1 MDYQEIEAKTILNKT
16 GGFLS
21 TFTHSLN
28 AYQGCAFGRGGC
40 PYCYVR
46 AMPIQRF
53 AGKAWGEWL
62 RAKVNAPE
70 LLEKEL
76 AKLRGRPLRI
86 FMSTATDPYQGAEAR
101 LKLTRRI
108 LEVFSASGDFG
119 RLVVQ
124 TRSPLIERDIDV
136 LASLG
141 TRVVASI
148 TVETNRDDI
157 RRAITP
163 TTPSVERRLKTLE
176 RLSAAGIETQAAISP
191 ILPCDPI
198 AFAELIAPVSSRVV
212 VDTLVDGDGLGGRRS
227 RELGMPELL
236 ADLGHDEWMT
246 SDVPNQLIAELRSRM
261 GEERVGFSHEGFNA
275 L

>member
-1 MDYQEIEAKTILNKT
+1 MDYQEIEAKTILNPT

-53 AGKAWGEWL
+53 AGKPWGEWL
-62 RAKVNAPE
+62 KVKVNAPE
-70 LLEKEL
+70 LLAKEL
-76 AKLRGRPLRI
+76 AKLKGTPLRI
-86 FMSTATDPYQGAEAR
+86 FMSTATDPYQGVESR

-108 LEVFSASGDFG
+108 LEIFEAGGNFG

-141 TRVVASI
+141 SRVVASI
-148 TVETNRDDI
+148 TVETNRDEV
-157 RRAITP
+157 RRAVTP

-176 RLSAAGIETQAAISP
+176 RLSAVGIETQAAISP
-191 ILPCDPI
+191 VLPCDP
-198 AFAELIAPVSSRVV
+198 ALFADLIAPICTRVV
-212 VDTLVDGDGLGGRRS
+212 VDTLTDGDGAGGRRS
-227 RELGMPELL
+227 RELGMPDLL
-236 ADLGHDEWMT
+236 TQLGYEDWMT
-246 SDVPNQLIAELRSRM
+246 SEVPHELVTLLRARM
-261 GEERVGFSHEGFNA
+261 GEAKVGFSHEGFNSI
-275 L
+275 

>member
-1 MDYQEIEAKTILNKT
+1 MDYQQIESKTILNPT
-16 GGFLS
+16 GGFLA

-53 AGKAWGEWL
+53 ADKPWGEWVK
-62 RAKVNAPE
+62 AKMNAPE
-70 LLEKEL
+70 LLGREL
-76 AKLRGRPLRI
+76 AKLKGKPLRI

-108 LEVFSASGDFG
+108 LEVFASNGDFG

-136 LASLG
+136 LSSLG
-141 TRVVASI
+141 NRVVASI
-148 TVETNRDDI
+148 TVETNRDEV
-157 RRAITP
+157 RRALTP
-163 TTPSVERRLKTLE
+163 TTPSVERRLLTLE
-176 RLSAAGIETQAAISP
+176 RLSGAGIETQAAISP
-191 ILPCDPI
+191 VLPCDPEQ
-198 AFAELIAPVSSRVV
+198 FADLVAPVSSRVV
-212 VDTLVDGDGLGGRRS
+212 VDTLVDGDGAGGRRS

-236 ADLGHDEWMT
+236 AQQGYADWMT
-246 SDVPNQLIAELRSRM
+246 SDIPIRLIAELRARM
-261 GEERVGFSHEGFNA
+261 GEKRVGFSHEGFNS

>member
-1 MDYQEIEAKTILNKT
+1 MDYQEIEAKTILNPT

-53 AGKAWGEWL
+53 AGKPWGEWVK
-62 RAKVNAPE
+62 AKVNGPE

-76 AKLRGRPLRI
+76 AKLRGSPLRI
-86 FMSTATDPYQGAEAR
+86 FMSTATDPYQGVESR

-108 LEVFSASGDFG
+108 LEVFAASGDFG

-141 TRVVASI
+141 KRVVASV
-148 TVETNRDDI
+148 TVETNRDDV

-176 RLSAAGIETQAAISP
+176 KLNAAGIETQAAISP

-198 AFAELIAPVSSRVV
+198 AFAELIAPVSTRVV

-227 RELGMPELL
+227 RELGMPDLL
-236 ADLGHDEWMT
+236 EALGYTDWMT
-246 SDVPNQLIAELRSRM
+246 SAVPHELVAELRKRM
-261 GEERVGFSHEGFNA
+261 GDAKVGFSHEGFNSI
-275 L
+275 

>member
-1 MDYQEIEAKTILNKT
+1 MDYQEIEAKTILNET

-53 AGKAWGEWL
+53 AGKPWGEWL
-62 RAKVNAPE
+62 KAKVNAPE
-70 LLEKEL
+70 LLQKEL
-76 AKLRGRPLRI
+76 EKQKGRSLRI
-86 FMSTATDPYQGAEAR
+86 FMSTATDPYQGAETR
-101 LKLTRRI
+101 LRLTRRI
-108 LEVFSASGDFG
+108 LEVFAASGDFG

-141 TRVVASI
+141 SRVVASI

-157 RRAITP
+157 RRAVTP
-163 TTPSVERRLKTLE
+163 TSPSVARRLTTLE
-176 RLSAAGIETQAAISP
+176 RLTSAGIETQAAISP
-191 ILPCDPI
+191 VLPCDLVK
-198 AFAELIAPVSSRVV
+198 FADLIAPICTRVV

-227 RELGMPELL
+227 RELGMPDLL
-236 ADLGHDEWMT
+236 AGLGYSDWMT
-246 SDVPNQLIAELRSRM
+246 SEVPHELVSELRARM
-261 GEERVGFSHEGFNA
+261 GEEKVGFSHEGFNA
-275 L
+275 I

>member
-1 MDYQEIEAKTILNKT
+1 MDYQEIEAKTILNPT

-53 AGKAWGEWL
+53 AGKPWGEWL
-62 RAKVNAPE
+62 RVKVNAPE
-70 LLEKEL
+70 LLAKEL
-76 AKLRGRPLRI
+76 AKLKGSPLRI
-86 FMSTATDPYQGAEAR
+86 FMSTATDPYQGVEAR
-101 LKLTRRI
+101 LKLTRRT
-108 LEVFSASGDFG
+108 LEVFAANGDFG

-136 LASLG
+136 LTSLG
-141 TRVVASI
+141 HRVVASI
-148 TVETNRDDI
+148 TVETNRDEV
-157 RRAITP
+157 RRAVTP

-198 AFAELIAPVSSRVV
+198 EFADLIAPVSRRVV

-236 ADLGHDEWMT
+236 ADLGHDDWMT
-246 SDVPNQLIAELRSRM
+246 SEIPNQLIAELRARM
-261 GEERVGFSHEGFNA
+261 GKERVGFSHEGFNA